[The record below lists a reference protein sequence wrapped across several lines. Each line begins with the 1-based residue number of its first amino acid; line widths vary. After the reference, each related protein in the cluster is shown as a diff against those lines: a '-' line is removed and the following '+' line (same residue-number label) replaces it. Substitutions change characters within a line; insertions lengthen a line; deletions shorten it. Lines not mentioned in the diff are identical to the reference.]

1 MLDSVVIGADP
12 HKHSVTIE
20 VIDAGEQV
28 LHKGR
33 YGTDLDGYRQML
45 TAARRFAHRRW
56 AVEGCNG
63 IGRHVAQRL
72 VADGETVV
80 DVPAKLAARARVFDT
95 GNGRK
100 TDPADAHSVA
110 VVALRTAHLNMVR
123 PDDDLVALRLLVDR
137 RDELARTRTQTVNRL
152 HRLLLEI
159 IPGGAKR
166 FLSAAQA
173 QALLN
178 SAVPAHVAGRVRH
191 QLASELL
198 EEIVNLDQK
207 IKTSDRTLKQAVAAT
222 GTGLLELR
230 GIGPVSAARILAD
243 VADVARFA
251 TRARFASW
259 NGTAPLEASSGE
271 QRRHRLSRA
280 GNRRINR
287 ALHIMAIVQI
297 RHDTEGR
304 AYFRRRVAGG
314 KTKMEALRALK
325 RRLSDVVYRQ
335 LVADARQAASPG
347 GHLEATTTSRAAD
360 PTPTVGSSD
369 KSQPGLTGEPTA
381 TGSGDT
387 RTTPAAPA
395 PMRPATRPRR
405 SARTRPAA
413 PAADPGPCAPV
424 DNRDVPAPP
433 QHPAPDRR

>member
-1 MLDSVVIGADP
+1 MTGSLQRGRDTLDSVVIGADP

-20 VIDAGEQV
+20 VVDERERI

-33 YGTDLDGYRQML
+33 YSTDTDGYRQML
-45 TAARRFAHRRW
+45 AAARRYPRRRW

-72 VADGETVV
+72 VADGESVV

-100 TDPADAHSVA
+100 SDPADAHSVA
-110 VVALRTAHLNMVR
+110 VVALRTRHLTVVR
-123 PDDDLVALRLLVDR
+123 ADDELVALRLLVDR
-137 RDELARTRTQTVNRL
+137 RDELGRTRTQTINRL
-152 HRLLLEI
+152 HRLLLEL

-173 QALLN
+173 QALLG
-178 SAVPAHVAGRVRH
+178 SVCATDVAGRVRH
-191 QLASELL
+191 QLATELL
-198 EEIVNLDQK
+198 AEIVVLDAK
-207 IKTSDRTLKQAVAAT
+207 MKASDKTLRQAVTAT
-222 GTGLLELR
+222 GTGLLDLY
-230 GIGPVSAARILAD
+230 GIGPASAARILGD
-243 VADVARFA
+243 VADVARFG

-259 NGTAPLEASSGE
+259 NGTAPLDASSGAQE
-271 QRRHRLSRA
+271 RHRLSRA

-304 AYFRRRVAGG
+304 AYFRRRVAAG

-335 LVADARQAASPG
+335 LVADMKKASPA
-347 GHLEATTTSRAAD
+347 GHPEATTTSSAAD
-360 PTPTVGSSD
+360 PTPTVSSSD
-369 KSQPGLTGEPTA
+369 QSQPGLATEPTTA
-381 TGSGDT
+381 RHSRRPTAFRRST
-387 RTTPAAPA
+387 RIRTAAPG
-395 PMRPATRPRR
+395 PDPRRPA
-405 SARTRPAA
+405 PA
-413 PAADPGPCAPV
+413 DTHDGPGPNA
-424 DNRDVPAPP
+424 A
-433 QHPAPDRR
+433 

>member
-1 MLDSVVIGADP
+1 LDSVVIGADP

-20 VIDAGEQV
+20 VVDERERV

-33 YGTDLDGYRQML
+33 YGTDTDGYRQML
-45 TAARRFAHRRW
+45 AAARRYPQRRW

-110 VVALRTAHLNMVR
+110 VVALRTRNLVEVR

-137 RDELARTRTQTVNRL
+137 RDELGRTRTQTINRL
-152 HRLLLEI
+152 HRLLLELL
-159 IPGGAKR
+159 PGGAKR

-173 QALLN
+173 QALLD
-178 SAVPAHVAGRVRH
+178 SVAPTDVAGRVRH
-191 QLASELL
+191 QLATELL
-198 EEIVNLDQK
+198 AEIVVLDAK
-207 IKTSDRTLKQAVAAT
+207 MKASDKTLRAAVTAT
-222 GTGLLELR
+222 GTGLLDLY
-230 GIGPVSAARILAD
+230 GIGPASAARILGD
-243 VADVARFA
+243 IGDVARFG

-259 NGTAPLEASSGE
+259 NGTAPLDASSGE
-271 QRRHRLSRA
+271 QQRHRLSRA

-304 AYFRRRVAGG
+304 AYFRRRVAAG

-325 RRLSDVVYRQ
+325 RRLSDVVFRQ
-335 LVADARQAASPG
+335 LVADMKKASPG
-347 GHLEATTTSRAAD
+347 GHTEATTTSSAAD
-360 PTPTVGSSD
+360 PTPAVSSSD
-369 KSQPGLTGEPTA
+369 QSQPGLDHEPTPPA
-381 TGSGDT
+381 RPDLDTGD
-387 RTTPAAPA
+387 
-395 PMRPATRPRR
+395 
-405 SARTRPAA
+405 
-413 PAADPGPCAPV
+413 ADDPT
-424 DNRDVPAPP
+424 PAPP
-433 QHPAPDRR
+433 APRQRTRSTQTSHTRRPSSTPGRPKL

>member
-1 MLDSVVIGADP
+1 MIGADP
-12 HKHSVTIE
+12 HKRSVTIE
-20 VIDAGEQV
+20 VIDTGERV
-28 LHKGR
+28 LYKGR
-33 YGTDLDGYRQML
+33 YGTDPDGYRQML

-72 VADGETVV
+72 VADGEPVI

-110 VVALRTAHLNMVR
+110 VVALRTPHLAVVH
-123 PDDDLVALRLLVDR
+123 PDDELVALRLLVDR
-137 RDELARTRTQTVNRL
+137 RDELARTRTQTINRL
-152 HRLLLEI
+152 HRLLLELV
-159 IPGGAKR
+159 PGGGKR

-173 QALLN
+173 QALLD
-178 SAVPAHVAGRVRH
+178 SVAPADAAGRVRH
-191 QLASELL
+191 QLATELL
-198 EEIVNLDQK
+198 DEIIMLDRK
-207 IKTSDRTLKQAVAAT
+207 IKDSDKTLRRAVAAT
-222 GTGLLELR
+222 GTGLLDLN
-230 GIGPVSAARILAD
+230 GIGPVSAARILGD

-297 RHDTEGR
+297 RHDTPGR
-304 AYFRRRVAGG
+304 AYFHRRVAAG

-335 LVADARQAASPG
+335 LVADTKAASPG
-347 GHLEATTTSRAAD
+347 GQLEATTTSRAAD
-360 PTPTVGSSD
+360 PTPTVDSSD
-369 KSQPGLTGEPTA
+369 KSQPGLTIEPTA
-381 TGSGDT
+381 APAHPDGAAAQAAAQVLPRRTTRPRRSS
-387 RTTPAAPA
+387 RTTPAAPG
-395 PMRPATRPRR
+395 PDPQP
-405 SARTRPAA
+405 PA
-413 PAADPGPCAPV
+413 PADTRDAPT
-424 DNRDVPAPP
+424 P
-433 QHPAPDRR
+433 QRRPAPDHT